1 MKIDRKN
8 FIASALGVT
17 AGCAFARDWTG
28 AEPTRYPDPDVL
40 VLDPA
45 FGKYRLGNASIRRV
59 YTSPDMLWAEG
70 PAWNGVGKYLIW
82 SDIPNDRQL
91 RWIQDDGGVN
101 DFRKPS

>member
-1 MKIDRKN
+1 MYLNRKN
-8 FIASALGVT
+8 FLLSTAVSAIGSLYG
-17 AGCAFARDWTG
+17 RDWTG

-70 PAWNGVGKYLIW
+70 LLGTAWESI
-82 SDIPNDRQL
+82 
-91 RWIQDDGGVN
+91 
-101 DFRKPS
+101 